1 MIEITKDTV
10 IGDENIVFRYS
21 RSAGPGGQNVNKV
34 NTRVTA
40 LFDVANCTAL
50 TEKQKRRILRNLATR
65 ATKQR
70 VIRVVSQRHRTQKA
84 NRNAALER
92 LTELLRAALKTRP
105 VRKKTKVPA
114 WARQKRLDQKKRRS
128 LLKKQRTDEVDYSN

>member
-10 IGDENIVFRYS
+10 ISDENIVFRYS

-34 NTRVTA
+34 NTRVTV
-40 LFDVANCTAL
+40 LFDVAGCAAL
-50 TEKQKRRILRNLATR
+50 SEKQKERILRNLATR

-70 VIRVVSQRHRTQKA
+70 VIRVVSQRYRTQKA
-84 NRNAALER
+84 NRTAALER

-105 VRKKTKVPA
+105 VRKKTKPPA

-128 LLKKQRTDEVDYSN
+128 LLKKQRTDEVDY